1 MKKVQKVIYDKIFII
16 SYFLTMLQQPN
27 IISFAQ
33 PMAWV
38 WRLDYLYDWPM
49 TDGQCVIIIFT
60 ILYGDIQ

>member
-1 MKKVQKVIYDKIFII
+1 MKKVQKVIYDKMFII

-49 TDGQCVIIIFT
+49 TDGQCVIIIST